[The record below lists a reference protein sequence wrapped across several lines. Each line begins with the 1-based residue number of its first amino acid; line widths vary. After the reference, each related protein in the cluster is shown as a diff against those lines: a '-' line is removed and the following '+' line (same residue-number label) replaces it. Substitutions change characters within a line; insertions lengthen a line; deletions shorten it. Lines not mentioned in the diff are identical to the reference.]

1 METQKLKMSDIA
13 AAAKAKTLELDIPAS
28 LFLVTSGMEDA
39 GCQFA
44 CSSIIPETDADMA
57 KRWIVNA
64 CLGLINGCFSGDP
77 KAWSAL
83 AYWHMVQQANE
94 EKAKCDEEFKR
105 LMAELNAKMKKGEQ
119 E

>member
-1 METQKLKMSDIA
+1 METQKLKLSDIA

-28 LFLVTSGMEDA
+28 LFFVTSGMEDA

-64 CLGLINGCFSGDP
+64 CLGLLNGCFSGNP

-83 AYWHMVQQANE
+83 SYWHIVQQANE
-94 EKAKCDEEFKR
+94 EKAKSYEEFKR
-105 LMAELNAKMKKGEQ
+105 MMAELETEQQKGEQ
-119 E
+119 A

>member
-1 METQKLKMSDIA
+1 METQKLKMSDIV

-64 CLGLINGCFSGDP
+64 CLGLLNGCFSGNP

-83 AYWHMVQQANE
+83 AYWRMVQMDNE
-94 EKAKCDEEFKR
+94 EKSKR
-105 LMAELNAKMKKGEQ
+105 VEDFERMMAELEAEKLKGEQ

>member
-1 METQKLKMSDIA
+1 METQKLKLSDIA

-44 CSSIIPETDADMA
+44 CSSIVPETDADMA

-64 CLGLINGCFSGDP
+64 CLGLLNGCFSGNP

-83 AYWHMVQQANE
+83 AYWHMVQLATE
-94 EKAKCDEEFKR
+94 EQSKRVEEFERLKAELKAK
-105 LMAELNAKMKKGEQ
+105 LQKGEQ
-119 E
+119 A